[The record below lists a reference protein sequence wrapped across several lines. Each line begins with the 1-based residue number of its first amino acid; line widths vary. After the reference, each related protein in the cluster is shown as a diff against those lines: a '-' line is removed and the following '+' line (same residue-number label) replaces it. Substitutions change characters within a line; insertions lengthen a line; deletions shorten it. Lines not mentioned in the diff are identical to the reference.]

1 MSTPISTTPERD
13 VFAGEVVE
21 GDLIVTVEGMRPVQS
36 VVRMDGVA
44 RIYYQTPRG
53 LDSITRPLTSTI
65 SIRAAVVS

>member
-1 MSTPISTTPERD
+1 MTAPTSTTPERD

-44 RIYYQTPRG
+44 HIYYRTPRG
-53 LDSITRPLTSTI
+53 TDSIVRPLTSTI
-65 SIRAAVVS
+65 TIRAAVVS